1 MELAEPAHSKLDVH
15 FRVGRIP
22 GRVHWSFWLFATL
35 LGIVNANA
43 SLVTV
48 SLWIAAVFTSIVAH
62 ELGHALAAQA
72 YGMAPRI
79 VLYGMGGVAVYRP
92 VRKSWTSRVLIAAA
106 GPGAGFLLAG
116 LIVVG
121 GVAMG
126 YAVRLDP
133 FNFRVGSGT
142 LIDGRLGLFVRDML
156 FVNVFWGLLNLLPIQ
171 PLDGGNITAAILAR
185 TNPQR
190 ALERSF
196 QISMYVSL
204 GVMAVML
211 IIFNS
216 IFMTVMFAALA
227 YSSYNTLTQ
236 IKGSY

>member
-1 MELAEPAHSKLDVH
+1 M
-15 FRVGRIP
+15 
-22 GRVHWSFWLFATL
+22 HWSFWLFATL

-116 LIVVG
+116 LIVVC

-204 GVMAVML
+204 GVMALML
-211 IIFNS
+211 VVFNS